1 MTWMK
6 EESLTDAPHWRQ
18 YIVAIYFAIMTLT
31 TVGYGDVNPTND
43 EEYIVVVSVTTLI
56 SHQHAFSFLFFS
68 FLPFFPHPN
77 FTLTFSLT
85 LTVTLTLDIY
95 DVSWRSALGVYHRWP
110 LWSGRVS

>member
-56 SHQHAFSFLFFS
+56 SHHTPS
-68 FLPFFPHPN
+68 LPFSPHPN
-77 FTLTFSLT
+77 STLTFSLT

-95 DVSWRSALGVYHRWP
+95 DVSRRSALGVYHRWP